1 MTKAASIIAYVHRP
15 LISSHAK
22 PAAAAMPR
30 PRSVH
35 RPALAITRGSAR
47 RAQLPSCSADTSVD
61 TPKAEKAIII
71 QGSIGSRQASRRV
84 ETMISAFTDLC
95 QSGLMLQ
102 RYCYLTIILQWSEYL
117 NIICHVIRTPESC
130 G

>member
-71 QGSIGSRQASRRV
+71 QGSIGSQASRRV

-102 RYCYLTIILQWSEYL
+102 VIVILQLYYSGL
-117 NIICHVIRTPESC
+117 NI
-130 G
+130 